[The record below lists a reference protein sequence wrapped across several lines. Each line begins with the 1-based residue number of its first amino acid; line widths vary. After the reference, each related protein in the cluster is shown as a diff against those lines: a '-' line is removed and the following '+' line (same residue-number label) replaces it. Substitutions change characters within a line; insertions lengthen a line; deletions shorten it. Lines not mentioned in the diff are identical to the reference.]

1 MDVVD
6 SIKLLRLSFPP
17 EIHPP
22 PLFIPRR
29 YDRSFSNTP
38 HPPPPSY
45 TFIFSSFL
53 PPINCKTRLFI
64 RYGRKF
70 LSIRSQP
77 EDWNRSIDRSSLPFH
92 YNISLRFDLSY
103 IYIYISRLQPTY
115 YFDNRVSIIIKQSS
129 ESRNTCISQAF
140 DCQSS
145 IALSFYRWSR
155 WCRFNR

>member
-38 HPPPPSY
+38 HSPPPP
-45 TFIFSSFL
+45 
-53 PPINCKTRLFI
+53 PPIHLSFHRFYHPLIARLAYLYDTGVNFYQSVPNQRI
-64 RYGRKF
+64 G
-70 LSIRSQP
+70 I
-77 EDWNRSIDRSSLPFH
+77 DRSIDRLFPSTTIYPFV
-92 YNISLRFDLSY
+92 S
-103 IYIYISRLQPTY
+103 IYHIYISRLQPTY